1 MIHDI
6 PINEI
11 FVWQNMTRGSCN
23 LKIKTNKMCST
34 VPPWGTPNFVRQQ
47 KTDPNIAKIF
57 GTRTESTKNV
67 KKLIV

>member
-1 MIHDI
+1 
-6 PINEI
+6 
-11 FVWQNMTRGSCN
+11 
-23 LKIKTNKMCST
+23 MCST